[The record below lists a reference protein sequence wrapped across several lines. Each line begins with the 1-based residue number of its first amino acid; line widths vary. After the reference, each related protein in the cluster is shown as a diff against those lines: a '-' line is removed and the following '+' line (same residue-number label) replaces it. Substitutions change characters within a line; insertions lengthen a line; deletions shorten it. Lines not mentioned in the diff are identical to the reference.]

1 MGRETIMPCDQ
12 IDTFEWLA
20 VIEGVLDLCLERE
33 REIEKLQLA
42 LEKAQNKSAAVEK
55 VAARMAEAA
64 GQNRTV
70 YTWEEGGILIV
81 DDSELMRNRMVDLL
95 KRNGCKN
102 ILVADSGQMAIDIY
116 RQRKP
121 LVVAIDLEMPIMDGY
136 EVTRKIKELDPGAR
150 IIAISHAVDRAAIL
164 KALQAGAT
172 NFITTPLN
180 IERFLQLVGHRE
192 PEDTQA

>member
-1 MGRETIMPCDQ
+1 MNMPCDQ
-12 IDTFEWLA
+12 IDTSEWLS
-20 VIEGVLDLCLERE
+20 VIEGVLDLCLKRE
-33 REIEKLQLA
+33 REIEKLKLA
-42 LEKAQNKSAAVEK
+42 LEKAQNRSAAVEK

-64 GQNRTV
+64 GQNSTV

-95 KRNGCKN
+95 KRSGCKN

-136 EVTRKIKELDPGAR
+136 EATRKIKELDPGAR

-180 IERFLQLVGHRE
+180 IERFLQLVGRRE
-192 PEDTQA
+192 TEDTPG